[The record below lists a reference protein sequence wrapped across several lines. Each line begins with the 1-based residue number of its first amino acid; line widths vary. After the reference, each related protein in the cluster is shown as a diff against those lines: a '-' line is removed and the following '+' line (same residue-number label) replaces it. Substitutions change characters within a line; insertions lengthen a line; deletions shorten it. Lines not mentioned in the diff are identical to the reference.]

1 MATLQE
7 NVNIICRELKRF
19 VRVTRYKQ
27 NVCNARSS
35 NPTYTNNQYNIEYFY
50 QRLYQICTQV
60 IATMGEMHDLYILPW
75 ATKWSLTTPT
85 GVGELQA
92 AAEARLRRLLA
103 VKVELAGPC
112 ATQGFTEEDFA
123 TGTSYADT
131 MYRPFSRLGS
141 DASAMA
147 ARMNYLIKNEIE
159 TKFPNQNA
167 REFAPI
173 LERIEGYAFQLR
185 TVLIEEIQQDA
196 SRRGVTAYDI
206 FEMGEAVYGRKLP
219 EVAGGLYLLNR
230 DAICGGPAPDPD
242 PYNTKVSVA
251 DDLPALVA

>member
-1 MATLQE
+1 MATLQT

-27 NVCNARSS
+27 NVCNARRT
-35 NPTYTNNQYNIEYFY
+35 NPTYTNNDPNIEYFY
-50 QRLYQICTQV
+50 QVLYQICTQT
-60 IATMGEMHDLYILPW
+60 IATIGEMHDQYILPW

-85 GVGELQA
+85 GVGELQS

-103 VKVELAGPC
+103 VKAELPGPC
-112 ATQGFTEEDFA
+112 ATQGFTEETFQ
-123 TGTSYADT
+123 TGSSYADT

-141 DASAMA
+141 DASAVA
-147 ARMNYLIKNEIE
+147 ARMDYLILNEIE

-173 LERIEGYAFQLR
+173 LERIQGYAFQLR
-185 TVLIEEIQQDA
+185 TTMIEEIRQDA
-196 SRRGVTAYDI
+196 SRRGITSYDI
-206 FEMGEAVYGRKLP
+206 FEMGEAVYGRKLA

-230 DAICGGPAPDPD
+230 TQDCPSPPPSPD
-242 PYNTKVSVA
+242 PYNTKVSIA
-251 DDLPALVA
+251 DDLPLLVA